1 MPEKSINTT
10 QPRRTRAEINREN
23 AKKSTGPKTTEGKVA
38 SSKKAL
44 KHGIYSKF
52 ACIPGEDPEKL
63 DALRADLRDEHQPAS
78 LTEEI
83 LVDELAHHYW
93 RIQRYRYLESH
104 MWTTPGRD
112 AQGDLCAD
120 TQRIVW
126 MIDHGLAALYHRALN
141 SADRCFYRTLKSLQ
155 ETKKGRDEAAVF
167 SKPKTQSGF
176 VPQTRSAAA
185 RAVGAA
191 QDEAAVLSEPKTP
204 FRFVPA
210 NAESTEPNLLEIFT
224 RAKTELGLSPSQLVD
239 LLKTA
244 A

>member
-1 MPEKSINTT
+1 MPEKSIKTT
-10 QPRRTRAEINREN
+10 QPKGPRAEINREN
-23 AKKSTGPKTTEGKVA
+23 AKKSTGPKTAEGKAA
-38 SSKKAL
+38 SSKNAL

-63 DALRADLRDEHQPAS
+63 DALREGLRAEHQPAS

-93 RIQRYRYLESH
+93 RIKRYRYLESH
-104 MWTTPGRD
+104 MWATPGRD

-120 TQRIVW
+120 TQRVVW

-141 SADRCFYRTLKSLQ
+141 SADRSFHRTLKTLQ
-155 ETKKGRDEAAVF
+155 ETKKVRDEAAVF

-176 VPQTRSAAA
+176 VPQNQVVRPLVVAAPA
-185 RAVGAA
+185 LVPTNRTAVSG
-191 QDEAAVLSEPKTP
+191 
-204 FRFVPA
+204 FVSQ

-224 RAKTELGLSPSQLVD
+224 RAKTELGLSPSQLID
-239 LLKTA
+239 MLKTA

>member
-1 MPEKSINTT
+1 MAQKSTNTT
-10 QPRRTRAEINREN
+10 QPKRTRAEINREN
-23 AKKSTGPKTTEGKVA
+23 AKKSTGPKTAEGKAAA
-38 SSKKAL
+38 SKNAL

-63 DALRADLRDEHQPAS
+63 DALREDLRAEHQPAS
-78 LTEEI
+78 LTEEM

-141 SADRCFYRTLKSLQ
+141 SADRSFYKALKTLQ
-155 ETKKGRDEAAVF
+155 ETKKFRDEAAVL

-176 VPQTRSAAA
+176 VPQNQVARPLVAAA
-185 RAVGAA
+185 PALLPAA
-191 QDEAAVLSEPKTP
+191 HKATVSG
-204 FRFVPA
+204 FVPQ
-210 NAESTEPNLLEIFT
+210 NSAEPQPSMTELFSTVQSH
-224 RAKTELGLSPSQLVD
+224 LGLSRSD
-239 LLKTA
+239 LLKLIETA

>member
-10 QPRRTRAEINREN
+10 QPKRTRAETNREN
-23 AKKSTGPKTTEGKVA
+23 AKKSTGPKTAEGKAA
-38 SSKKAL
+38 SSKNAL

-63 DALRADLRDEHQPAS
+63 DALREDLRAEHQPAS
-78 LTEEI
+78 LTEEM

-141 SADRCFYRTLKSLQ
+141 SADRSFYRTLKTLQ
-155 ETKKGRDEAAVF
+155 ETKKVR
-167 SKPKTQSGF
+167 GF
-176 VPQTRSAAA
+176 VPQTQVARPLAAA
-185 RAVGAA
+185 ATV
-191 QDEAAVLSEPKTP
+191 DEATVLSEPKTP
-204 FRFVPA
+204 FRFVSQNPE
-210 NAESTEPNLLEIFT
+210 NEQPNLLEIFT
-224 RAKTELGLSPSQLVD
+224 RARAELGLSPSQLVD

>member
-1 MPEKSINTT
+1 MPEKSIKTT
-10 QPRRTRAEINREN
+10 QPKRTRAEINREN
-23 AKKSTGPKTTEGKVA
+23 AKKSTGPKTAEGKAA
-38 SSKKAL
+38 SSKNAL

-63 DALRADLRDEHQPAS
+63 DALREDLRAEHQPAS
-78 LTEEI
+78 LTEEM

-141 SADRCFYRTLKSLQ
+141 SADRSFYKALKTLQ
-155 ETKKGRDEAAVF
+155 ETKKLRDEPAVF

-176 VPQTRSAAA
+176 VPQNQVARPLAAA
-185 RAVGAA
+185 ATSG
-191 QDEAAVLSEPKTP
+191 
-204 FRFVPA
+204 FVPA